1 MDSYTL
7 PGPNGTLPMTHLVF
21 RRETKQARYFTEKL
35 GDDLGLDMVSVP
47 GGTFTMGSLP
57 EEPERSKAEGPQ
69 QKVTV
74 PGFLMGRYPV
84 TQAQWRF
91 VAGLPQ
97 VKQSLKPDPARFKGD
112 KHPVE
117 QVSWYDAVEF
127 CARLSV
133 HTQRD
138 YGLPSEAQWEYACR
152 AGTTTTFYFGSIVTT
167 EVANYNGNYTYN
179 NSPKGEYRE
188 QTTPVDHFGL
198 ANAFG
203 LCDMHGNVYEW
214 CQDHYHSSYE
224 GAPKDGRA
232 WVDENAEENAS
243 RVLRGGAWDLNP
255 RYCRSADRYF
265 YFPRVSS
272 YIIGFRVVCVA
283 PRALG

>member
-1 MDSYTL
+1 M
-7 PGPNGTLPMTHLVF
+7 PNLVF

-35 GDDLGLDMVSVP
+35 GDALGLDMVLVP
-47 GGTFTMGSLP
+47 SGTFTMGSP
-57 EEPERSKAEGPQ
+57 TGEPERSDAEGPQ
-69 QKVTV
+69 HEVTV

-117 QVSWYDAVEF
+117 QVNWYDAVEF

-138 YGLPSEAQWEYACR
+138 YGLPSEAQWEYTCR
-152 AGTTTTFYFGSIVTT
+152 AGTTTPFYFGPILTT
-167 EVANYNGNYTYN
+167 EVANYDGDYTYN
-179 NSPKGEYRE
+179 GSPKGEYRQ

-203 LCDMHGNVYEW
+203 ICDMHGNVEEW
-214 CQDHYHSSYE
+214 CQDHGYGSYE
-224 GAPKDGRA
+224 WVPTDGSA
-232 WVDENAEENAS
+232 WEDKAADDNVI
-243 RVLRGGAWDLNP
+243 RRLRGGSWISSPWD
-255 RYCRSADRYF
+255 CRSACRNDVDPCEASF
-265 YFPRVSS
+265 H
-272 YIIGFRVVCVA
+272 IGFRVVIFA
-283 PRALG
+283 PRALA

>member
-1 MDSYTL
+1 
-7 PGPNGTLPMTHLVF
+7 MTNLVF
-21 RRETKQARYFTEKL
+21 RRKTQQARYFTEKL
-35 GDDLGLDMVSVP
+35 GDDLGLDMVLVP
-47 GGTFTMGSLP
+47 SGTFTMGSPDGPLDG
-57 EEPERSKAEGPQ
+57 EPERSDAEGPQ
-69 QKVTV
+69 HKVTL
-74 PGFLMGRYPV
+74 PAFLMGRYPV

-152 AGTTTTFYFGSIVTT
+152 AGTTTPFYFGPIVTT
-167 EVANYNGNYTYN
+167 EVANYHGDYTYN
-179 NSPKGEYRE
+179 NSPKGEYRK
-188 QTTPVDHFGL
+188 QTTPVDQFGL

-214 CQDHYHSSYE
+214 CQDHWHGSYE
-224 GAPKDGRA
+224 GAPEDGRA

-243 RVLRGGAWDLNP
+243 RILRGGAWTNIP
-255 RYCRSADRYF
+255 RFCRSAYRYF
-265 YFPRVSS
+265 YYPRESD
-272 YIIGFRVVCVA
+272 YNFGFRVVCVA

>member
-1 MDSYTL
+1 M
-7 PGPNGTLPMTHLVF
+7 PNLVF

-35 GDDLGLDMVSVP
+35 GDDLGLDMVLVP
-47 GGTFTMGSLP
+47 SGTFTMGSP
-57 EEPERSKAEGPQ
+57 DDEPERRDAEGPLHE
-69 QKVTV
+69 VTL

-91 VAGLPQ
+91 VAGLPP
-97 VKQSLKPDPARFKGD
+97 VKQPLEPDPSSFTGD
-112 KHPVE
+112 NHPVE
-117 QVSWYDAVEF
+117 TVSWYDAVEF
-127 CARLSV
+127 CARLSA

-152 AGTTTTFYFGSIVTT
+152 ADTTTPFYFGSILTT
-167 EVANYNGNYTYN
+167 EVANYDSNSTYN
-179 NSPKGEYRE
+179 GSPKGECRD
-188 QTTPVDHFGL
+188 QTTSVDHFGL

-265 YFPRVSS
+265 YFPRVSG